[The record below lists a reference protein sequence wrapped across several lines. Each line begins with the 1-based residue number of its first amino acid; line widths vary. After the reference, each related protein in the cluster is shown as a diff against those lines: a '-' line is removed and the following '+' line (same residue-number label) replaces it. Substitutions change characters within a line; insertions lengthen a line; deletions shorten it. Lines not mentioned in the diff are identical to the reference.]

1 MAEQALGMGRRI
13 QRLFVAD
20 RSLDKKI
27 FLLAWPVAAEMF
39 LQTLAQM
46 VDMAMVGRLGQAA
59 IAAVGMSFRPLF
71 VGQAIFLGLGVAT
84 TALVARFMGAGD
96 KAKATRAAEQS
107 LLTTSVLALALAAF
121 GYYAARHITVFM
133 GATEDVVGLGTSY
146 LKGFSPGLFFLM
158 LATIMTSAL
167 RAAGDTKTPFY
178 AGAISNVVNVVG
190 NYILIFG
197 KFGFPAM
204 GVLGAAIATS
214 ISRVVMAAIQFAV
227 LLKGKGGLHLNWRDF
242 ATLDWDMISRLFKIG
257 IPAALE
263 RFVQSLSMML
273 HVKILATLRTTAVAI
288 STLSSNV
295 EQLSFMPSIGFAVA
309 ASTLVGQN
317 LGARQPAEAEKSGWG
332 AMRLCSYFMGAMGLL
347 FILIPSV
354 FIRIYTSDPAVIA
367 PAVPVMRMIG
377 LTQLPQAIAF
387 VSSGVLRGAGD
398 TKAVLGI
405 SVLGNVVLRL
415 GISYLLVIVLQWGLW
430 SAFVAVLID
439 WVIRG
444 RLMAYWVKLGKWKT
458 IRV

>member
-1 MAEQALGMGRRI
+1 MAEQAIGMGKRI
-13 QRLFVAD
+13 QRLLVVD
-20 RSLDKKI
+20 KSLDKRI
-27 FLLAWPVAAEMF
+27 FLLAWPVMAEMF

-59 IAAVGMSFRPLF
+59 IAAVGLSFRPLF

-84 TALVARFMGAGD
+84 TALVARFIGAGD
-96 KAKATRAAEQS
+96 RATATRTAEQS
-107 LLTTSVLALALAAF
+107 LMTTSILALALSAF
-121 GYYAARHITVFM
+121 GYYFARNITVFM
-133 GATEDVVGLGTSY
+133 GATGDVVSLGTSY

-167 RAAGDTKTPFY
+167 RASGDTKTSFY

-204 GVLGAAIATS
+204 GVYGAALATS
-214 ISRVVMAAIQFAV
+214 FSRLVMAGILFAA
-227 LLKGKGGLHLNWRDF
+227 LLRGKGGLHLNWRDF
-242 ATLDWDMISRLFKIG
+242 ATLDWDIIRRLFKIG

-273 HVKILATLRTTAVAI
+273 HLKILATLGTTAVAI
-288 STLSSNV
+288 TTLSGNV

-309 ASTLVGQN
+309 ASALVGQN
-317 LGARQPAEAEKSGWG
+317 LGARRPEEAEKSGWA

-347 FILIPSV
+347 FVLIPGV

-367 PAVPVMRMIG
+367 PAESVMRMIG

-387 VSSGVLRGAGD
+387 VGSGVLRGAGD

-405 SVLGNVVLRL
+405 TILGNVILRL
-415 GISYLLVIVLQWGLW
+415 GLSYLFIVVLRWGLW
-430 SAFVAVLID
+430 SAFVAILID
-439 WVIRG
+439 WIIRG
-444 RLMAYWVKLGKWKT
+444 GLMVHWVKLGKWKT
-458 IRV
+458 MRV

>member
-1 MAEQALGMGRRI
+1 MSEQALGRRM
-13 QRLFVAD
+13 QRLFIAD
-20 RSLDKKI
+20 RSLDRKI
-27 FLLAWPVAAEMF
+27 IRLAWPVMAEMF

-59 IAAVGMSFRPLF
+59 IAAVGLSFRPLF

-84 TALVARFMGAGD
+84 TALVARFIGAGD

-107 LLTTSVLALALAAF
+107 LMTTSVLALALAAF
-121 GYYAARHITVFM
+121 GYFAARQITVFM
-133 GATEDVVGLGTSY
+133 GAADDVVNLGTSY
-146 LKGFSPGLFFLM
+146 LQGFSPGLFFLM
-158 LATIMTSAL
+158 LATIMTSSL

-190 NYILIFG
+190 NYVLIFG

-214 ISRVVMAAIQFAV
+214 FSRVVMAAIQFYV
-227 LLKGKGGLHLNWRDF
+227 LLQGKGGLHLNWRDF
-242 ATLDWDMISRLFKIG
+242 ATLDWDIITRLFKIG

-273 HVKILATLRTTAVAI
+273 HVKILATLGTTAVAI

-317 LGARQPAEAEKSGWG
+317 LGAKQPEEAEHSGWG
-332 AMRLCSYFMGAMGLL
+332 AMRLCSYFMGIMGLL
-347 FILIPSV
+347 FILIPGV
-354 FIRIYTSDPAVIA
+354 FIRIYTSDPAVIE
-367 PAVPVMRMIG
+367 PAQSVMRIIG

-387 VSSGVLRGAGD
+387 VGSGVLRGAGD
-398 TKAVLGI
+398 TKAVLNI
-405 SVLGNVVLRL
+405 SVLGNIILRL
-415 GISYLLVIVLQWGLW
+415 GLSYLFVVILGWGLW
-430 SAFVAVLID
+430 SAFAAVLVD
-439 WVIRG
+439 WLIRG
-444 RLMAYWVKLGKWKT
+444 ALIARWVKAGNWKT
-458 IRV
+458 IKV